1 MKNLK
6 IITILTIILLSFG
19 CSGNNDQNAPPDNS
33 ALDTVHQK
41 QHESIA
47 SEEQEV
53 AGKLVLNN
61 GNKWRANTEST
72 EGIQK
77 MLILINGY
85 LSKGDTDNKALIEN
99 LEKEFTTI
107 LQKCSMNGEGHT
119 QLHNYLLPLKGK
131 IDKLKDNPDFKSLKD
146 IQSYLND
153 YKNYF
158 Q

>member
-1 MKNLK
+1 M
-6 IITILTIILLSFG
+6 TTVLTIILLSFG
-19 CSGNNDQNAPPDNS
+19 CSGNNIQNVQQGNS
-33 ALDTVHQK
+33 PLDTVHQK
-41 QHESIA
+41 QPESIA

-61 GNKWRANTEST
+61 GKKWQANTEST

-77 MLILINGY
+77 ILTLINGY
-85 LSKGDTDNKALIEN
+85 LSKGDTDSKALSEN

-107 LQKCSMNGEGHT
+107 LQKCTMNGEGHT
-119 QLHNYLLPLKGK
+119 QLHNYLLPLKYK
-131 IDKLKDNPDFKSLKD
+131 IDKLKDNPGFKSLKD

>member
-6 IITILTIILLSFG
+6 IISALTVILLSFG
-19 CSGNNDQNAPPDNS
+19 CGSNNQS
-33 ALDTVHQK
+33 ARKDDSASDTVHHNQF
-41 QHESIA
+41 ESIA

-61 GNKWRANTEST
+61 GNKWQANKEST

-77 MLILINGY
+77 MLTLVNVY
-85 LSKGDTDNKALIEN
+85 LSKGNLNSKALSGN
-99 LEKEFTTI
+99 LEKEFTAI
-107 LQKCSMNGEGHT
+107 LQKCTMKGEAHI
-119 QLHNYLLPLKGK
+119 QLHNYLLPLKNK
-131 IDKLKDNPDFKSLKD
+131 IDKLKGNSNLKSVKE
-146 IQSYLND
+146 IEAYLND

>member
-6 IITILTIILLSFG
+6 IISALTIILLSFG
-19 CSGNNDQNAPPDNS
+19 CSSNNNQNALQDNS
-33 ALDTVHQK
+33 ALDTVSHK
-41 QHESIA
+41 QQESIA
-47 SEEQEV
+47 SEGQEV
-53 AGKLVLNN
+53 AGKLFLNN
-61 GNKWRANTEST
+61 NNKWQANTEST

-77 MLILINGY
+77 MLTLINGY
-85 LSKGDTDNKALIEN
+85 LSKGNSGSKALSEN

-107 LQKCSMNGEGHT
+107 LQKCTMRGEGHT
-119 QLHNYLLPLKGK
+119 QLHNYLLPLKDK